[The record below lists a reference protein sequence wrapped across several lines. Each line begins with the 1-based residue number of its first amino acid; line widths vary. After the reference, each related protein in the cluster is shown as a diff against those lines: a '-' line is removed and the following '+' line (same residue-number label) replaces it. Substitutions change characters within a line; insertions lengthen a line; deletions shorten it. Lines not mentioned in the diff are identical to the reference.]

1 MKVTTAM
8 VKELRD
14 ATGAGVLD
22 AKKALES
29 SDGDYDKAVAIIREK
44 GAMSAMS
51 RSERPAVEGVIE
63 VYPHPGSR
71 VGVMVELNCE
81 TDFVARNKH
90 FQTLAH
96 DLALHV
102 AAMEPQYIKPED
114 IPQEELKPIVNEF
127 RIQAEAEGKPPEI
140 VEKIIR
146 GRLAKYYEEICLLA
160 QPFVKDDEIKVS
172 DLLSE
177 AVGALRENIV
187 VRRFVRYELGEEFN
201 SVD

>member
-1 MKVTTAM
+1 
-8 VKELRD
+8 
-14 ATGAGVLD
+14 
-22 AKKALES
+22 
-29 SDGDYDKAVAIIREK
+29 
-44 GAMSAMS
+44 MS

-81 TDFVARNKH
+81 TDFVARNKK

-102 AAMEPQYIKPED
+102 AAMEPQYIRPDD
-114 IPQEELKPIVNEF
+114 IPQEELEPIVNEY
-127 RIQAEAEGKPPEI
+127 RMQAEAEGKPPEI
-140 VEKIIR
+140 VEKIVQ

-160 QPFVKDDEIKVS
+160 QPFVKDDDIKVS
-172 DLLSE
+172 DLLTE

-187 VRRFVRYELGEEFN
+187 VRRFVRYELGENFN
-201 SVD
+201 SAD